1 MGQDGPRKAFSDSK
15 ARGPCAPR
23 TQVGEDSMTPQDRR
37 AVWEE
42 ITRLV
47 AEHRDRCLWFLA
59 PDFLPTDDESAM
71 RALRYIER
79 YGGKAAF
86 EQARSLRTWLQQH
99 SSANSA
105 V

>member
-1 MGQDGPRKAFSDSK
+1 MIPLDQRK
-15 ARGPCAPR
+15 
-23 TQVGEDSMTPQDRR
+23 
-37 AVWEE
+37 VWEDVA
-42 ITRLV
+42 RLV

-59 PDFLPTDDESAM
+59 PDFQPTDDQSAI

-79 YGGKAAF
+79 YGDKAAF
-86 EQARSLRTWLQQH
+86 EQARTLRTWLQQH

>member
-1 MGQDGPRKAFSDSK
+1 
-15 ARGPCAPR
+15 
-23 TQVGEDSMTPQDRR
+23 MTAQDRKTVR
-37 AVWEE
+37 DN

-47 AEHRDRCLWFLA
+47 AEHRDRCVWFLT
-59 PDFLPTDDESAM
+59 PDFQPTDDASAI

-79 YGGKAAF
+79 YGDKAAF

>member
-1 MGQDGPRKAFSDSK
+1 MKPQER
-15 ARGPCAPR
+15 R
-23 TQVGEDSMTPQDRR
+23 T
-37 AVWEE
+37 VWENV
-42 ITRLV
+42 TRLV

-59 PDFLPTDDESAM
+59 SDFQPTADESVI

-79 YGGKAAF
+79 YGDKAAF

>member
-1 MGQDGPRKAFSDSK
+1 M
-15 ARGPCAPR
+15 
-23 TQVGEDSMTPQDRR
+23 EPQDRST
-37 AVWEE
+37 VWENV
-42 ITRLV
+42 TRLV
-47 AEHRDRCLWFLA
+47 AENRDRCLWFLA
-59 PDFLPTDDESAM
+59 PDFLPTDDESAI

>member
-1 MGQDGPRKAFSDSK
+1 
-15 ARGPCAPR
+15 
-23 TQVGEDSMTPQDRR
+23 MTTLDRR
-37 AVWEE
+37 TVWEDVN
-42 ITRLV
+42 RLV

-59 PDFLPTDDESAM
+59 PDFRPTDDQSAI

-86 EQARSLRTWLQQH
+86 DQARPLRTWLQQH
-99 SSANSA
+99 SSAKSA